1 MSQSDNCRKVLS
13 LLALYIDDKL
23 DVETREFVEN
33 HLRIC
38 PACNKKYVMMKELIT
53 ELRNAYKQFSDE
65 SASQE
70 KKVQFNIK
78 EHERF
83 QDNLSAYFDNE
94 LPLEE
99 SLSMKKYM
107 IKIPKARRDLE
118 NLYHLHNIINS
129 SFCNTKK
136 LFNND
141 YSRLI
146 SYRLQGKTYDLK
158 RNFRL
163 KVATYAASILLIL
176 VVFFYN
182 SSLGKTVID
191 KGLEF
196 LKRNIYVTQ
205 PSNIEIVSD
214 VSYP

>member
-38 PACNKKYVMMKELIT
+38 PACNKKYVMMKELII

-129 SFCNTKK
+129 SFCNTK
-136 LFNND
+136 
-141 YSRLI
+141 
-146 SYRLQGKTYDLK
+146 
-158 RNFRL
+158 
-163 KVATYAASILLIL
+163 
-176 VVFFYN
+176 
-182 SSLGKTVID
+182 
-191 KGLEF
+191 
-196 LKRNIYVTQ
+196 
-205 PSNIEIVSD
+205 
-214 VSYP
+214 